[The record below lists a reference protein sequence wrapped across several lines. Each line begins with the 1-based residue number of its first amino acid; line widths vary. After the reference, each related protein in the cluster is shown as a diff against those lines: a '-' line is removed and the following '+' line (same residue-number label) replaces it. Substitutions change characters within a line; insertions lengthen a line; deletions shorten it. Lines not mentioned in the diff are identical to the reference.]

1 MKLLVLS
8 FIISISFSQ
17 NQDFSLSEI
26 KYFGSHAM
34 HNWSGTSTQAKTSVS
49 YDGSKE
55 NGSVIVKVRLD
66 SFDSKLYSRDSNMLY
81 YTDAIEFPEVV
92 FKSTQAK
99 VVNDSIYIE
108 GNLTFH
114 GITKKVKTSGKITKK
129 AKQMPARNKTM
140 LENKTVKKPIFSSLY
155 NPGAMKFHNSK
166 SKYGIATNVA
176 T

>member
-114 GITKKVKTSGKITKK
+114 GITRKVKTSAFIKLDDFPSVNGTFDINLSDFNVQRPSLMFIKIKD
-129 AKQMPARNKTM
+129 RIRIDYSFKTP
-140 LENKTVKKPIFSSLY
+140 N
-155 NPGAMKFHNSK
+155 
-166 SKYGIATNVA
+166 
-176 T
+176 

>member
-1 MKLLVLS
+1 
-8 FIISISFSQ
+8 
-17 NQDFSLSEI
+17 
-26 KYFGSHAM
+26 M

-49 YDGSKE
+49 YNDSKE
-55 NGSVIVKVRLD
+55 NGSVIVRVRLD

-114 GITKKVKTSGKITKK
+114 GITKKVKTSAFIKLDEYPSVNGTFDINLSDFDVQRPSLMFIKIKD
-129 AKQMPARNKTM
+129 RIRIDYSFKTP
-140 LENKTVKKPIFSSLY
+140 N
-155 NPGAMKFHNSK
+155 
-166 SKYGIATNVA
+166 
-176 T
+176 

>member
-49 YDGSKE
+49 YNDSKE
-55 NGSVIVKVRLD
+55 NGSVIVRVRLD

-114 GITKKVKTSGKITKK
+114 GITKKVKTSAFIKLDEYPSVNGTFDINLSDFNVQRPSLMFIKIKD
-129 AKQMPARNKTM
+129 RIRIDYSFKTP
-140 LENKTVKKPIFSSLY
+140 N
-155 NPGAMKFHNSK
+155 
-166 SKYGIATNVA
+166 
-176 T
+176 

>member
-1 MKLLVLS
+1 
-8 FIISISFSQ
+8 
-17 NQDFSLSEI
+17 
-26 KYFGSHAM
+26 M

-49 YDGSKE
+49 YNDSKE
-55 NGSVIVKVRLD
+55 NGSVIVRVRLD

-114 GITKKVKTSGKITKK
+114 GITRKVKTSAFITLDEYPSVNGTFDINLSDFNVQRPSLMFIKIKD
-129 AKQMPARNKTM
+129 RIRIDYSFKTS
-140 LENKTVKKPIFSSLY
+140 N
-155 NPGAMKFHNSK
+155 
-166 SKYGIATNVA
+166 
-176 T
+176 

>member
-1 MKLLVLS
+1 MKLFVLS
-8 FIISISFSQ
+8 FIISIAFSQ

-49 YDGSKE
+49 YNDSKE
-55 NGSVIVKVRLD
+55 NGSVIVRVRLD

-92 FKSTQAK
+92 FESTQAK

-114 GITKKVKTSGKITKK
+114 GITRKVKTSAFIKFDDFPSVNGTFDINLSDFNVQRPSLMFIKIKD
-129 AKQMPARNKTM
+129 RIRIDYSFKTP
-140 LENKTVKKPIFSSLY
+140 N
-155 NPGAMKFHNSK
+155 
-166 SKYGIATNVA
+166 
-176 T
+176 

>member
-1 MKLLVLS
+1 MKFFVLS

-114 GITKKVKTSGKITKK
+114 GITKKVKTSAFITLDEYPSVNGTFDINLSDFDVQRPSLMFIKIKD
-129 AKQMPARNKTM
+129 RIRIDYSFKTS
-140 LENKTVKKPIFSSLY
+140 N
-155 NPGAMKFHNSK
+155 
-166 SKYGIATNVA
+166 
-176 T
+176 

>member
-1 MKLLVLS
+1 MKFLVLS
-8 FIISISFSQ
+8 FIISICFSQ

-114 GITKKVKTSGKITKK
+114 GITRKVKTSAFITLDEYPSVNGTFDINLSDFNVQRPSLMFIKIKD
-129 AKQMPARNKTM
+129 RIRIDYSFKTS
-140 LENKTVKKPIFSSLY
+140 N
-155 NPGAMKFHNSK
+155 
-166 SKYGIATNVA
+166 
-176 T
+176 

>member
-1 MKLLVLS
+1 MKLFVLS

-49 YDGSKE
+49 YNDSKE
-55 NGSVIVKVRLD
+55 NGSVIVRVRLD

-114 GITKKVKTSGKITKK
+114 GITKKVKTSAFIKLDEYPSVNGTFDINLSDFDVQRPSLMFIKIKD
-129 AKQMPARNKTM
+129 RIRIDYSFKTP
-140 LENKTVKKPIFSSLY
+140 N
-155 NPGAMKFHNSK
+155 
-166 SKYGIATNVA
+166 
-176 T
+176 

>member
-1 MKLLVLS
+1 MKLFVLS

-49 YDGSKE
+49 YNDSKE
-55 NGSVIVKVRLD
+55 NGSVIVRVRLD

-92 FKSTQAK
+92 FESTQAK

-114 GITKKVKTSGKITKK
+114 GITKKVKTSAIIKLDEYPSVNGTFDINLSDFNVQRPSLMFIKIKD
-129 AKQMPARNKTM
+129 RIRIDYSFKTP
-140 LENKTVKKPIFSSLY
+140 N
-155 NPGAMKFHNSK
+155 
-166 SKYGIATNVA
+166 
-176 T
+176 

>member
-114 GITKKVKTSGKITKK
+114 GITKKVKTSAFIKLDEYPSVNGTFDINLSDFDVQRPSLMFIKIKD
-129 AKQMPARNKTM
+129 RIRIDYSFKTP
-140 LENKTVKKPIFSSLY
+140 N
-155 NPGAMKFHNSK
+155 
-166 SKYGIATNVA
+166 
-176 T
+176 

>member
-114 GITKKVKTSGKITKK
+114 GITKKVKTSAFIKLDEYPSVNGTFDINLSDFEVQRPSLMFIKIKD
-129 AKQMPARNKTM
+129 RIRIDYSFKTP
-140 LENKTVKKPIFSSLY
+140 N
-155 NPGAMKFHNSK
+155 
-166 SKYGIATNVA
+166 
-176 T
+176 

>member
-1 MKLLVLS
+1 MKFFVLS

-17 NQDFSLSEI
+17 NPDFSLSEI

-34 HNWSGTSTQAKTSVS
+34 HNWSGTSTQAKTNVS
-49 YDGSKE
+49 YDGTKE
-55 NGSVIVKVRLD
+55 NGSVTVRVRLD

-114 GITKKVKTSGKITKK
+114 GITRKVKTSAFITLDEYPSVNGTFDINLSDFNVQRPSLMFIKIKD
-129 AKQMPARNKTM
+129 RIRIDYSFKTS
-140 LENKTVKKPIFSSLY
+140 N
-155 NPGAMKFHNSK
+155 
-166 SKYGIATNVA
+166 
-176 T
+176 

>member
-1 MKLLVLS
+1 MKLFVLS
-8 FIISISFSQ
+8 FITSISFSQ

-114 GITKKVKTSGKITKK
+114 GITKKVKTSAFIKLDEYPSVNGTFDINLSDFEVQRPSLMFIKIKD
-129 AKQMPARNKTM
+129 RIRIDYSFKTP
-140 LENKTVKKPIFSSLY
+140 N
-155 NPGAMKFHNSK
+155 
-166 SKYGIATNVA
+166 
-176 T
+176 

>member
-1 MKLLVLS
+1 
-8 FIISISFSQ
+8 
-17 NQDFSLSEI
+17 
-26 KYFGSHAM
+26 M

-114 GITKKVKTSGKITKK
+114 GITKKVKTSAFIKLDEYPSVNGTFDINLSDFDVQRPSLMFIKIKD
-129 AKQMPARNKTM
+129 RIRIDYSFKTP
-140 LENKTVKKPIFSSLY
+140 N
-155 NPGAMKFHNSK
+155 
-166 SKYGIATNVA
+166 
-176 T
+176 

>member
-1 MKLLVLS
+1 MKLFVLS

-49 YDGSKE
+49 YNDSKE
-55 NGSVIVKVRLD
+55 NGSVIVRVRLD

-92 FKSTQAK
+92 FESTQAK

-114 GITKKVKTSGKITKK
+114 GITKKVKTSAIIKLDEYPSVNGTFDINLSDFDVQRPSLMFIKIKD
-129 AKQMPARNKTM
+129 RIRIDYSFKTP
-140 LENKTVKKPIFSSLY
+140 N
-155 NPGAMKFHNSK
+155 
-166 SKYGIATNVA
+166 
-176 T
+176 

>member
-55 NGSVIVKVRLD
+55 SGSVIVRVRLD

-114 GITKKVKTSGKITKK
+114 GITKKVKTSAFIKLDEYPSVNGTFDINLSDFDVQRPSLMFIKIKD
-129 AKQMPARNKTM
+129 RIRIDYSFKTP
-140 LENKTVKKPIFSSLY
+140 N
-155 NPGAMKFHNSK
+155 
-166 SKYGIATNVA
+166 
-176 T
+176 

>member
-49 YDGSKE
+49 YDDSKE
-55 NGSVIVKVRLD
+55 NGSVIVRVRLD

-92 FKSTQAK
+92 FESTQAK

-114 GITKKVKTSGKITKK
+114 GITKKLKTSAFIKLDDYPSIDGTFDINLSDFNVQRPSLMFIKIKD
-129 AKQMPARNKTM
+129 RIRIDYSFKTP
-140 LENKTVKKPIFSSLY
+140 N
-155 NPGAMKFHNSK
+155 
-166 SKYGIATNVA
+166 
-176 T
+176 

>member
-1 MKLLVLS
+1 MKLFVLP

-114 GITKKVKTSGKITKK
+114 GITKKVKTSAFIKLDEYPSVNGTFDINLSDFDVQRPSLMFIKIKD
-129 AKQMPARNKTM
+129 RIRIDYSFKTP
-140 LENKTVKKPIFSSLY
+140 N
-155 NPGAMKFHNSK
+155 
-166 SKYGIATNVA
+166 
-176 T
+176 

>member
-1 MKLLVLS
+1 MKLFVLS

-17 NQDFSLSEI
+17 DLDFSLSEI

-34 HNWSGTSTQAKTSVS
+34 HNWSGTSTQAKASVS

-55 NGSVIVKVRLD
+55 SGSVIVRVRLD

-114 GITKKVKTSGKITKK
+114 GITRKVKTSAFITLDEYPSVNGTFDINLSDFNVKRPSLMFIKIKD
-129 AKQMPARNKTM
+129 RIRIDYSFKTS
-140 LENKTVKKPIFSSLY
+140 N
-155 NPGAMKFHNSK
+155 
-166 SKYGIATNVA
+166 
-176 T
+176 

>member
-114 GITKKVKTSGKITKK
+114 GITKKVKTSAFIKLDKYPSVNGTFDINLSDFNVQRPSLMFIKIKD
-129 AKQMPARNKTM
+129 RIRIDYSFKTP
-140 LENKTVKKPIFSSLY
+140 N
-155 NPGAMKFHNSK
+155 
-166 SKYGIATNVA
+166 
-176 T
+176 

>member
-1 MKLLVLS
+1 MKLFVLS

-49 YDGSKE
+49 YNDSKE
-55 NGSVIVKVRLD
+55 NGSVIVRVRLD

-114 GITKKVKTSGKITKK
+114 GITRKVKTSAFITLDEYPSVNGTFDINLSDFNVQRPSLMFIKIKD
-129 AKQMPARNKTM
+129 RIRIDYSFKTP
-140 LENKTVKKPIFSSLY
+140 N
-155 NPGAMKFHNSK
+155 
-166 SKYGIATNVA
+166 
-176 T
+176 